1 MNRHAEMTSTAL
13 EDLPKPN
20 IIPLQRAPM
29 DEEPPLPTHVQ
40 DGGYQELGSE
50 VSYEWDPLTPW
61 ESLEGFLVGKTAMRL
76 GGTAY
81 TLQVDLNKE
90 NEPFS
95 LVLLKKGGRIL
106 DACLRDVEIGEC
118 IYIRFRGLLP
128 AKPGQNPA
136 RDWRVLKLK
145 SV

>member
-1 MNRHAEMTSTAL
+1 MNRRAEMTGIAP

-29 DEEPPLPTHVQ
+29 DEEPPLPTHVR
-40 DGGYQELGSE
+40 DGEYQELGSE

-81 TLQVDLNKE
+81 TLEVDLNE
-90 NEPFS
+90 DNQPFS

-106 DACLRDVEIGEC
+106 DSCLREVEVGDHV
-118 IYIRFRGLLP
+118 YIRFRGLLP
-128 AKPGQNPA
+128 AKPGQNSA

>member
-1 MNRHAEMTSTAL
+1 MNRRAEMTGIAP
-13 EDLPKPN
+13 EDLAKPN

-29 DEEPPLPTHVQ
+29 DEEPPLPTPVR
-40 DGGYQELGSE
+40 DGEYQELGSE

-81 TLQVDLNKE
+81 TLEVDLNE
-90 NEPFS
+90 DNQPFS

-106 DACLRDVEIGEC
+106 DSCLREVEVGDHV
-118 IYIRFRGLLP
+118 YIRFRGLLP